1 MPISVDVWLSDTFV
15 SAICAQSER
24 NSLPLPSLLGGF
36 IHRGFKS
43 VSLDIAKNVEVGGEA
58 SN

>member
-24 NSLPLPSLLGGF
+24 NSLPLPSLL
-36 IHRGFKS
+36 S
-43 VSLDIAKNVEVGGEA
+43 EVARMELMV
-58 SN
+58 